1 MSYIGKSI
9 TNKTQIANQ
18 VIWIE
23 SNISE
28 YQLDFKSIS
37 DNDIL
42 VFVNGKHYIPTFD
55 FSIQK
60 DRIKFINEEFPTNGI
75 ICIIHLQGE
84 YQINKVSQGSVQ
96 LNHLSSELKTFD
108 FQIINGNN
116 NDYIFKLNFI
126 PSSIFAT
133 LVNKNRISLIPQKDF
148 IIIGDKIKFQELPA
162 KDDEITVLNLGFKT
176 TTIEYNIS
184 DNSIVNSKLVDGCI
198 EKNKVSSHLIQE
210 LTCFEEIDNDLIIK
224 DRESKKLLIDT
235 TDKNIVIKLPE
246 NPSSGQTI
254 EIIDSENMFDEHICI
269 IETNNINQTINY
281 KQNTIILCNKG
292 IHCLFIYKEKQKD
305 WKLIY
310 YDVGFN

>member
-1 MSYIGKSI
+1 MSYIGKSS

-28 YQLDFKSIS
+28 YQLDFRPNS

-42 VFVNGKHYIPTFD
+42 VFVNGKYYIPTFD

-60 DRIKFINEEFPTNGI
+60 DKIKFINEEFPKSGM
-75 ICIIHLQGE
+75 ICIIHLQGD
-84 YQINKVSQGSVQ
+84 YQINKVSQGSIQ

-108 FQIINGNN
+108 FQIIIGNN

-148 IIIGDKIKFQELPA
+148 IIIGNKIKFTELPT

-224 DRESKKLLIDT
+224 DGESKKLLINT
-235 TDKNIVIKLPE
+235 TEKNVLITLPE
-246 NPSSGQTI
+246 NPTSGQTI
-254 EIIDSENMFDEHICI
+254 EIIDSENMFDEHICV

-292 IHCLFIYKEKQKD
+292 IHCVFIYKEKQKD